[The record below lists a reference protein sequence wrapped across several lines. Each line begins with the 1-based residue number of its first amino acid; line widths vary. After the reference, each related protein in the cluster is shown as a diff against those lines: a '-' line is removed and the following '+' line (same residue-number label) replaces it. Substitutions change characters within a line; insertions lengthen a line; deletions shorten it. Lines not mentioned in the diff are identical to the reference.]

1 MFVGAGRIEIN
12 IPYAQ
17 SLKEKRAVINSI
29 KKRLANKFNISV
41 SEVDKIDSKNIG
53 VIGFSMVSIEKKYI
67 NGAFEKI
74 LDFINESFDI
84 VVINENYEI
93 MKY

>member
-29 KKRLANKFNISV
+29 KSKISNRFNVSI
-41 SEVDKIDSKNIG
+41 SEVDRVNSKNIG
-53 VIGFSMVSIEKKYI
+53 VIGFSMVSIEKDYI

-74 LDFINESFDI
+74 LDFVNDSFDI
-84 VVINENYEI
+84 VVLNENYEI

>member
-1 MFVGAGRIEIN
+1 MFVGAGTIEIS

-17 SLKEKRAVINSI
+17 SLKDKRAVINSI
-29 KKRLANKFNISV
+29 KNKLINKFNISV
-41 SEVDKIDSKNIG
+41 AEVDKIDNRNIG

-67 NGAFEKI
+67 NGAFDKI